1 MTGTKPQYRERIDR
15 GLDELE
21 KLRDEIKL
29 KLHLAEMDAQSTW
42 RRLEPKLDE
51 LESTVE
57 RQGSTVAETT
67 ANMTEDLVKSFR
79 QLRDKIAAH
88 HAPH

>member
-1 MTGTKPQYRERIDR
+1 MTGTKPQYRQRIDH

-21 KLRDEIKL
+21 KLRGEIKL

-57 RQGSTVAETT
+57 RQGNAVAETT
-67 ANMTEDLVKSFR
+67 ANLTEDLIKSFR
-79 QLRDKIAAH
+79 QLRDKIASH

>member
-1 MTGTKPQYRERIDR
+1 MSGMKPEYRERIDR

-21 KLRDEIKL
+21 KLRGEIKL
-29 KLHLAEMDAQSTW
+29 KMHLAEMDAQSTW

-51 LESTVE
+51 LESAVE
-57 RQGSTVAETT
+57 RQGTAVAETT
-67 ANMTEDLVKSFR
+67 AHLTEDLLKSFR
-79 QLRDKIAAH
+79 QLRDKIASH

>member
-1 MTGTKPQYRERIDR
+1 MTGQKAQYREQIDR

-29 KLHLAEMDAQSTW
+29 KLHLAEMDAQSAW

-51 LESTVE
+51 LETTVQ
-57 RQGSTVAETT
+57 RQGNTVAETT
-67 ANMTEDLVKSFR
+67 VDFTEELLKSFR
-79 QLRDKIAAH
+79 QLRDRIAAH

>member
-1 MTGTKPQYRERIDR
+1 MTGNRPQYREQIDR

-21 KLRDEIKL
+21 KLRGEIKL

-57 RQGSTVAETT
+57 RQGNAVAEVT
-67 ANMTEDLVKSFR
+67 ANLTEDLLKSFR
-79 QLRDKIAAH
+79 QLRDRIASH